1 MGLLDTI
8 QVGRRGLAAASAG
21 IDVTAQN
28 IANVGTTGYSRR
40 KLVQT
45 TTDPIQRRGLWMGT
59 GVQAA
64 SVSRATDRLLGV
76 RLVASAGV
84 AAQASSLHETLA
96 IAEGQL
102 GDTGS
107 TTLSDAN
114 DAFWDSMS
122 QLTTNPSDLTARRT
136 TIQAAGD
143 LASTISRIAT
153 GLSATMTS
161 VEDGLTTRLELA
173 NAKIAEIG
181 SLNKA
186 IGRSSDETGP
196 ADLLDRR
203 DQLVRELGET
213 VGATVDLQA
222 DGQAT
227 VFIGGHAVVNGAAAR
242 PLTLGTAADGSPEIS
257 VGSMHVT
264 NDVGGELGGVLTA
277 HATISGWI
285 DELDQFTTTF
295 ATAVNAAHAAG
306 FDATGAAG
314 GDLFSFDPTSPG
326 ASITVSTALEDP
338 SLLAVA
344 GAATAAPG
352 DGDNLASMLTLE
364 SSAIFSGATRTA
376 GQALSDFSSGVGSD
390 VSAAGGDADVLDAQ
404 LSDAETQRNALASVD
419 TDEEA
424 IRLVEYQTAY
434 KAAARVLSVGDEM
447 LRTLLQTVGG

>member
-1 MGLLDTI
+1 
-8 QVGRRGLAAASAG
+8 
-21 IDVTAQN
+21 
-28 IANVGTTGYSRR
+28 
-40 KLVQT
+40 
-45 TTDPIQRRGLWMGT
+45 
-59 GVQAA
+59 
-64 SVSRATDRLLGV
+64 
-76 RLVASAGV
+76 
-84 AAQASSLHETLA
+84 
-96 IAEGQL
+96 
-102 GDTGS
+102 
-107 TTLSDAN
+107 
-114 DAFWDSMS
+114 
-122 QLTTNPSDLTARRT
+122 
-136 TIQAAGD
+136 
-143 LASTISRIAT
+143 
-153 GLSATMTS
+153 
-161 VEDGLTTRLELA
+161 
-173 NAKIAEIG
+173 
-181 SLNKA
+181 
-186 IGRSSDETGP
+186 
-196 ADLLDRR
+196 
-203 DQLVRELGET
+203 
-213 VGATVDLQA
+213 
-222 DGQAT
+222 

-295 ATAVNAAHAAG
+295 ATAVNGAHAAG

-338 SLLAVA
+338 TLLAVA

-364 SSAIFSGATRTA
+364 SSAIFSSSTRTA

-404 LSDAETQRNALASVD
+404 LSDAEAQRNALASVD

>member
-1 MGLLDTI
+1 MGLLDSI

-59 GVQAA
+59 GVRAA
-64 SVSRATDRLLGV
+64 SASRATDRLLGV
-76 RLVASAGV
+76 RLVASAGL
-84 AAQASSLHETLA
+84 ASQATALHDTLA
-96 IAEGQL
+96 TAEGQL
-102 GDTGS
+102 GDTGT

-114 DAFWDSMS
+114 DAFWDSLS
-122 QLTTNPSDLTARRT
+122 KLTTNPSDLTARST
-136 TIQAAGD
+136 TIHAAGD
-143 LASTISRIAT
+143 LAATISRIAT

-161 VEDGLTTRLELA
+161 VEDGLTTRIEGA
-173 NAKIAEIG
+173 NAKLAEIG

-203 DQLVRELGET
+203 DQLVRELGEE

-227 VFIGGHAVVNGAAAR
+227 VFIGGHAVVNGGAAR
-242 PLTLGTAADGSPEIS
+242 SLTLGTASDGSPEIS
-257 VGSMHVT
+257 VGALHVT

-277 HATISGWI
+277 HATINGWI
-285 DELDQFTTTF
+285 DELDTFTATF
-295 ATAVNAAHAAG
+295 ATELNAAHAAG
-306 FDATGAAG
+306 FDASGAAG
-314 GDLFSFDPTSPG
+314 GELFSYDPASPA
-326 ASITVSTALEDP
+326 ASITVASALEDP
-338 SLLAVA
+338 RLLAVA

-352 DGDNLASMLTLE
+352 DSDNLVAMLDLE
-364 SSAIFSGATRTA
+364 SSAIFSSSTRTA
-376 GQALSDFSSGVGSD
+376 SQALVDFSSGVGSD
-390 VSAAGGDADVLDAQ
+390 VAAAGGDADVLEAQ
-404 LSDAETQRNALASVD
+404 LSDTEVQRDALASVD